1 MLSYIKW
8 QIKNIEL
15 SSVIVLTESW
25 VWYEIIINELVY
37 AIIYDKKDIE
47 LYVYHNIS
55 ENGQSLFWFI
65 NFEDRVLFKELI
77 KISWVWWRVAQNI
90 LSLWSTR
97 LKKAILEDD
106 KKTIESVKWVWKKM
120 AEKIVLELT
129 DKEIIKNFEIENLS
143 SKKSTSAIQIKK
155 DLRSEILST
164 LTMMWYNSKK
174 VEDILDHLPEGYESV
189 EKIIP
194 YVIKN
199 MGK

>member
-25 VWYEIIINELVY
+25 VWYEIVINELVY
-37 AIIYDKKDIE
+37 ANIYDKKDIE
-47 LYVYHNIS
+47 MFVYHNIS
-55 ENGQSLFWFI
+55 ENWQTLFGFLT
-65 NFEDRVLFKELI
+65 FEDRSLFKELI

-90 LSLWSTR
+90 LSLWSSR

-120 AEKIVLELT
+120 AEKIVLELS
-129 DKEIIKNFEIENLS
+129 DKEIVKSFEISQNS
-143 SKKSTSAIQIKK
+143 TKKQNNEFTLEK
-155 DLRSEILST
+155 DLKNEILST
-164 LTMMWYNSKK
+164 LTMMWYNSRK
-174 VEDILDHLPEGYESV
+174 VEEILSNLPEWFDSID
-189 EKIIP
+189 KIIP

-199 MGK
+199 I